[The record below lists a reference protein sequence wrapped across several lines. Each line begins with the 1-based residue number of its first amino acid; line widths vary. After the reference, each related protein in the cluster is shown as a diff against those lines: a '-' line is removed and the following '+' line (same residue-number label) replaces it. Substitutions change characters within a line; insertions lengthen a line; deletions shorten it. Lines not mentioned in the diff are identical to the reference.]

1 MSRTS
6 TTKKE
11 RILPFRDAGNLR
23 RPVAG
28 AYNLGPK
35 STTWLAAIGVRSL
48 DDVRSLGPIEVCRRL
63 RARGF
68 PVSVLMAYALEG
80 ALGGCHWNQLPAE
93 TKAFL
98 TAEFAHMKRRL
109 AADKKSARGP
119 ARSAGARRDVG
130 RKIQSSKKLKPS
142 KSAVT

>member
-1 MSRTS
+1 MSRPS
-6 TTKKE
+6 PAKPE
-11 RILPFRDAGNLR
+11 RILPFRDSGKLR
-23 RPVAG
+23 HRVAG

-35 STTWLAAIGVRSL
+35 STAWLATIGIRSL
-48 DDVRSLGPIEVCRRL
+48 DDVRALGPIEVCRQL
-63 RARGF
+63 RASGF

-109 AADKKSARGP
+109 HADKKKPADRRGRRARG
-119 ARSAGARRDVG
+119 AASDAKLRVRR
-130 RKIQSSKKLKPS
+130 K
-142 KSAVT
+142 